1 MLAGT
6 KVNFCI
12 LHNCVRRQ
20 SHCVH
25 TNTQVWI
32 FLKSGNKA
40 ETPVKKISL
49 LQHTWLCEL
58 AGAKPQGSPRAD
70 PPEQHCQLY
79 ICLWHLIGA
88 ALPETLP
95 PIFPFQVDPLWE
107 QTLHLARC
115 TICSFFCVCL
125 MILDQPFSLGSA
137 CIASPPP
144 FYKCCHH
151 PLSTWHWIE
160 EPPRTRLW
168 GAGAYWDVQA
178 TLNEKKIKGKTAKK
192 LDQRKLVSR
201 NSAKFTTCG
210 IIFH

>member
-1 MLAGT
+1 MT
-6 KVNFCI
+6 KSLCA
-12 LHNCVRRQ
+12 HK
-20 SHCVH
+20 H
-25 TNTQVWI
+25 TQVWTL
-32 FLKSGNKA
+32 LKSGKKA
-40 ETPVKKISL
+40 EMPEKLSL

-70 PPEQHCQLY
+70 LPEQHWQLY
-79 ICLWHLIGA
+79 ICPWHLIGA
-88 ALPETLP
+88 VLPETLP

-115 TICSFFCVCL
+115 AICSFFCVCL

-178 TLNEKKIKGKTAKK
+178 TLNEKKNKGKNCQETWPKK
-192 LDQRKLVSR
+192 TDQQKLGQVHNLWDNLPLR
-201 NSAKFTTCG
+201 LKTP
-210 IIFH
+210 